1 MRKLFVVALAVALG
15 ASLAQAQR
23 GGGHGFASGGH
34 GSGFAFSGRSFGP
47 GFNARGQFTSTPGQ
61 QIVTP
66 GQSVITPGRSI
77 YTPGQMVI
85 TPGQMSL
92 TAPRVL
98 TPFARGGDG
107 AYGAGRYGARAGYRS
122 GYGYRGHRVPYLF
135 GGGAWLDPYGLD
147 YDDDSD
153 YDNSGGQAA
162 TDQAAQSQGY
172 PPPGYDAGPGYGP
185 AYGYGPEEADGS
197 QYRPDYNTAPASA
210 PNVVQSQEP
219 TLTVVLRNGQT
230 EPVRNYA
237 VTATALIDLDNAASG
252 HEQTIPLDQ
261 INLAATE
268 NAAAQAG
275 LTFSVPKS

>member
-1 MRKLFVVALAVALG
+1 MRKLFIIALSVALS

-34 GSGFAFSGRSFGP
+34 GSGFAFSGHSFGS
-47 GFNARGQFTSTPGQ
+47 GFSSRGQFTSTPGQ

-66 GQSVITPGRSI
+66 GQTVMTPGRSI
-77 YTPGQMVI
+77 Y

-98 TPFARGGDG
+98 TPFSRNYAGG
-107 AYGAGRYGARAGYRS
+107 YGAGGYGARASYRG
-122 GYGYRGHRVPYLF
+122 GYGDRHRVPYLF
-135 GGGAWLDPYGLD
+135 GGGAWLDPYDIG
-147 YDDDSD
+147 YPDDSD
-153 YDNSGGQAA
+153 YDDSG
-162 TDQAAQSQGY
+162 DQAAPDQAEQGQGY

-185 AYGYGPEEADGS
+185 NYGYGPEGMDAS
-197 QYRPDYNTAPASA
+197 QYRPDYNAAPANA
-210 PNVVQSQEP
+210 PNVIQSQEP

-230 EPVRNYA
+230 EPVHNYA
-237 VTATALIDLDNAASG
+237 LTATALIDLDNAASG

-268 NAAAQAG
+268 NAATQAG